1 MSWKLVYTKNAKRD
15 AKKLAASG
23 LRSKAEELLDLLMEF
38 LSH

>member
-1 MSWKLVYTKNAKRD
+1 MSWKLVYTKNTQRD